1 MGFLEGHDSNLVR
14 DFSGVSSEPENFFFR
29 NQNETFFLSRI
40 GPETKNLETDEAE
53 KFKLLSKRQNLE
65 VEKFGS
71 ICWSQKKNL
80 FEAFYLNL
88 GYLHLPRIQT

>member
-1 MGFLEGHDSNLVR
+1 MGFLEGHDSNLFR
-14 DFSGVSSEPENFFFR
+14 DFSGVSSEPENFFF
-29 NQNETFFLSRI
+29 EIKTKLFFSRI
-40 GPETKNLETDEAE
+40 GPETKKLKSDEAE

-80 FEAFYLNL
+80 FEAF
-88 GYLHLPRIQT
+88 I